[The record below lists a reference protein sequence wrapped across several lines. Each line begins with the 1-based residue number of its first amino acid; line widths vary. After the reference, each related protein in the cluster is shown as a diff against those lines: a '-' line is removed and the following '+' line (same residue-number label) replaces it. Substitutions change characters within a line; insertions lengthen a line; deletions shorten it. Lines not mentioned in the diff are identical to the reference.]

1 MTEQEKKEIIDEL
14 EERLEAKYKGIISRE
29 DIATTLREPREKWFR
44 DASRGGHNSL
54 MAQAVGSSI
63 TSWAIW
69 EKIRT
74 ITCYVCGKS
83 YVRQLKDDDR
93 ADEAA
98 DKICA
103 LVYDL
108 AMERRTEKE
117 EEA

>member
-1 MTEQEKKEIIDEL
+1 MVSGCK
-14 EERLEAKYKGIISRE
+14 
-29 DIATTLREPREKWFR
+29 PRR
-44 DASRGGHNSL
+44 
-54 MAQAVGSSI
+54 AQFPDGSAVGSSI
-63 TSWAIW
+63 TAWAIW